1 MLWKILIVIIEF
13 FSLVMQR
20 IFTQKVLHRR
30 DTRWGIEV
38 LAWGGFFALSNY
50 MTYFVSKTAWENT
63 IVFLT
68 LFYLTLRI
76 LYTDSRRTIAAVTAF
91 MAIGGVLSE
100 FLTYYGWILVT
111 HKSSFHI
118 DSMNQNYLLTII
130 SRLVLFVFIKL
141 LILLILERRDIEWNI
156 QDWIEIFMIPGGSI
170 FILIALF
177 NRKYSLNS
185 VLDFIAVGM
194 VMLINIFTY
203 YLYDQVRMRTEE
215 KTREAMLQ
223 EQSRYYVRQYE
234 ENRGVWQELSE
245 FRHNLKERYLIEQ
258 MYLEQENYQE
268 LKLCYQ
274 NVLEKLQG
282 RQKAANTGN
291 FYFDSLINYKAEIA
305 ARDGISIEAAL
316 AIPSDTKIHTEDMYI
331 CLGNLLD
338 NAIEAVKS
346 VPDDKVIHLQIR
358 VDGKNLYIEVSN
370 PYEGIRVRS
379 GRKYLTTKQEKKQH
393 GFGLKI
399 IKSIV
404 ENYHGE
410 MDISDEAQ
418 IFTIK
423 VLLFDICI

>member
-1 MLWKILIVIIEF
+1 
-13 FSLVMQR
+13 
-20 IFTQKVLHRR
+20 
-30 DTRWGIEV
+30 
-38 LAWGGFFALSNY
+38 
-50 MTYFVSKTAWENT
+50 
-63 IVFLT
+63 
-68 LFYLTLRI
+68 
-76 LYTDSRRTIAAVTAF
+76 
-91 MAIGGVLSE
+91 
-100 FLTYYGWILVT
+100 
-111 HKSSFHI
+111 
-118 DSMNQNYLLTII
+118 
-130 SRLVLFVFIKL
+130 
-141 LILLILERRDIEWNI
+141 
-156 QDWIEIFMIPGGSI
+156 MIPGGSI

-194 VMLINIFTY
+194 VMLVNIFTY

-291 FYFDSLINYKAEIA
+291 FYFDSLINYKAGIA

-379 GRKYLTTKQEKKQH
+379 GRKYLTTKQEKNQH

-399 IKSIV
+399 IRSIV

-418 IFTIK
+418 RFTIK
-423 VLLFDICI
+423 VLLFDICT